1 MHFIRKARTL
11 LPALGLAA
19 ACTAHSVS
27 AQTVLDQGTFR
38 LTMAGRE
45 VGRDSFNILRHGS
58 GDDARILAQG
68 WVDLD
73 QRRIS
78 SIVETTGGYGLTR
91 YQATVSG
98 SGSADTIK
106 VQVSG
111 RRLELTVRSPAGE
124 RMREARAPQGG
135 VLLEENVPHQYY
147 FVGVLARE
155 GASIPVIA
163 PGGDAGGIQVQSLT
177 RETVTIGGQP
187 VDATRLGLS
196 ADGVERRLW
205 IDAQGR
211 VLRLEIPS
219 TGFLAERLRA
229 PA

>member
-1 MHFIRKARTL
+1 MHHIRKVHAV
-11 LPALGLAA
+11 LPALALAVICLA
-19 ACTAHSVS
+19 RSAS
-27 AQTVLDQGTFR
+27 AQTVIDQGTFR
-38 LTMAGRE
+38 LSVAGRD
-45 VGRDSFNILRHGS
+45 VGRDSFNILRSGS

-68 WVDLD
+68 WVDLE
-73 QRRIS
+73 QRRIN
-78 SIVETTGGYGLTR
+78 SIVETTAGYGLTR

-98 SGSADTIK
+98 AGIADTIK

-124 RMREARAPQGG
+124 RMREARAPAGA
-135 VLLEENVPHQYY
+135 VLLEENVVHQYY

-163 PGGDAGGIQVQSLT
+163 PGGDTGGLEVQALT
-177 RETVTIGGQP
+177 RETVTIGGQQ
-187 VDATRLGLS
+187 VEATRLGLS
-196 ADGVERRLW
+196 ANGVERRLW

>member
-1 MHFIRKARTL
+1 MHNIRKVLAV
-11 LPALGLAA
+11 LPALVLAA
-19 ACTAHSVS
+19 VCPLRTAS
-27 AQTVLDQGTFR
+27 AQTIVDQGTFR
-38 LTMAGRE
+38 LSMAGRE
-45 VGRDSFNILRHGS
+45 VGRDSFNILRSGS
-58 GDDARILAQG
+58 GEDARILAQG
-68 WVDLD
+68 WVELD
-73 QRRIS
+73 QRRIN
-78 SIVETTGGYGLTR
+78 SIVETTAGYGLTR

-98 SGSADTIK
+98 AGSADTIK

-124 RMREARAPQGG
+124 RMREARAPSGV
-135 VLLEENVPHQYY
+135 VLLEENVAHQYF

-155 GASIPVIA
+155 GGSIPVIA
-163 PGGDAGGIQVQSLT
+163 PGGDAGALEVQSLT
-177 RETVTIGGQP
+177 RESVTIGGQP
-187 VDATRLGLS
+187 IDATRLGLS
-196 ADGVERRLW
+196 ANGVERRLW